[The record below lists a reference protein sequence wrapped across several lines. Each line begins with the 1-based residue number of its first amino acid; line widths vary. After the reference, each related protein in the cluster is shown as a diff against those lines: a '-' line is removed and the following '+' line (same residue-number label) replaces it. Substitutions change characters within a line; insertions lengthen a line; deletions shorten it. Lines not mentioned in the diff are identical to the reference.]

1 MIPAIFDRRFWL
13 PRGMEVAPRLQDAG
27 KEPGTS
33 GIDNKVTRYAPFRF
47 FVLWTMVLIV
57 AAAVASSSARAFA
70 LGEATV
76 LSALG
81 EPLRVVIPV
90 TAARGETIA
99 PDCFGLASSGDGPGA
114 SVTAKVSLERAAS
127 GPRLAVTTSQGVGE
141 PVLRL
146 SLRAGCE
153 AQTRHDYV
161 LLLDPPTAA
170 ERSIAAAAEA
180 SAPVAREPGQERLAA
195 ATSTSA
201 AARRDLPERS
211 GTGARNAQRPVGAG
225 YAPAMLRYAS
235 LDPSQSNG
243 SFQHVAATTESVRV
257 APAPRVASIPI
268 DRSKDLWWTIAVAIG
283 GLGIIVLGAILVRQ
297 GRPAPRN
304 NPAWSSASM
313 RIRNHTR
320 ARSITNLAAAPVT
333 LAHSGMPTDALLTR
347 AAPTTRS
354 WVAPATAVT
363 LPNLATTSKTPAA
376 ATRARATLSAVSGA
390 PDALDTLLNEID
402 ADLSV
407 EHAVRRVH
415 ATAIGQV
422 ERDIGSDAILKA
434 IEAAER
440 DLMLAPLAPADN
452 ALGHALDTEL
462 LGSKPPLPK
471 KAAA

>member
-1 MIPAIFDRRFWL
+1 M
-13 PRGMEVAPRLQDAG
+13 
-27 KEPGTS
+27 
-33 GIDNKVTRYAPFRF
+33 TRYAPFRF
-47 FVLWTMVLIV
+47 FVLWTMALIV
-57 AAAVASSSARAFA
+57 AAAVASSSARALA

-76 LSALG
+76 LSTLG

-90 TAARGETIA
+90 TAARGETITA
-99 PDCFGLASSGDGPGA
+99 ECLGLAPPGGGPGA
-114 SVTAKVSLERAAS
+114 GVTAKVNLERAAA

-153 AQTRHDYV
+153 AQTRRDYV
-161 LLLDPPTAA
+161 LLLDPPAA
-170 ERSIAAAAEA
+170 GERSIAAAAEA

-195 ATSTSA
+195 VTSTSA

-211 GTGARNAQRPVGAG
+211 GTGSRLAQRPVGAG
-225 YAPAMLRYAS
+225 YTPAVLRYAS
-235 LDPSQSNG
+235 LDPSKSNG
-243 SFQHVAATTESVRV
+243 SLQHVAATSESVRV
-257 APAPRVASIPI
+257 TPAPRAESIPI

-304 NPAWSSASM
+304 NSAWSSASM
-313 RIRNHTR
+313 RTRSHTR
-320 ARSITNLAAAPVT
+320 ARSITNLSAAPVT

-363 LPNLATTSKTPAA
+363 LPNLAATAKTSAA
-376 ATRARATLSAVSGA
+376 GTRSRAKPPVSGP
-390 PDALDTLLNEID
+390 PDGALDTLLNEID
-402 ADLSV
+402 ADLNV
-407 EHAVRRVH
+407 EHAVRRLH
-415 ATAIGQV
+415 AAALAPI
-422 ERDIGSDAILKA
+422 ERDIGTDAILKA

-440 DLMLAPLAPADN
+440 DLMLAPLPHADN
-452 ALGHALDTEL
+452 ALGHALDNEL
-462 LGSKPPLPK
+462 LGGKPAQPK